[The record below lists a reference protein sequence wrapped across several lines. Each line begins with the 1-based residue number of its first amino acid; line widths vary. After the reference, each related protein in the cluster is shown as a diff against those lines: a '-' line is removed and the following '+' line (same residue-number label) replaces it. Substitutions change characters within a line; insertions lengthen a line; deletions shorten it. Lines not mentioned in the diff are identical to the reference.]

1 MWGRSATARCR
12 VRTADGAFT
21 LIELLVVV
29 SIIALLVSMLLPALS
44 RAKEQA
50 RQISCAN
57 NEQVVLKGLAQYVA
71 EWDAFPFNHAYYE
84 MYYGREKQRWALGCL
99 SKYVGGPK
107 GIIGSRGRLVE
118 SCLKGLDETEFPGA
132 YICPSADLG
141 KVFGPNPDDK
151 YHACYW
157 TSIAV
162 RVNQGWR
169 HLYTPWPLG
178 SPGSPTTMDDN
189 HSGGSARVF
198 GKVCPNYTT
207 WHWRSIYHPTPETVN
222 NPGGLMFIGD
232 TNERPVHGYYDTQPG
247 EWMMM
252 PGSRG
257 AYGSMGFDRHG
268 GRIMAGYLD
277 GHAAAFD
284 EAALK
289 GRAQFSSTPLEY
301 SGDWLVNYV
310 GDFGCNG
317 TRVHYIPEAVVK

>member
-1 MWGRSATARCR
+1 MTSGRIVRRRQA
-12 VRTADGAFT
+12 RTADGAFT

-44 RAKEQA
+44 KAKEQA

-57 NEQVVLKGLAQYVA
+57 NDQIVLKGLAQYVA
-71 EWDAFPFNHAYYE
+71 DWDVFPFNYAYYE
-84 MYYGREKQRWALGCL
+84 TYYGREKERWALGCL

-118 SCLKGLDETEFPGA
+118 SCLKGLDETEFSGA

-141 KVFGPNPDDK
+141 KVFGPNPDDR

-157 TSIAV
+157 TNIAV
-162 RVNQGWR
+162 RVNRGWGR
-169 HLYTPWPLG
+169 LFNPWTHTGMP
-178 SPGSPTTMDDN
+178 PGWDID
-189 HSGGSARVF
+189 SGGPARIF
-198 GKVCPNYTT
+198 GLVCPNYRQ
-207 WHWRSIYHPTPETVN
+207 WHWRSVYHPTPETVN

-232 TNERPVHGYYDTQPG
+232 TNERPIEGFYDTQPG
-247 EWMMM
+247 EWDMR
-252 PGSRG
+252 PGSQG

-277 GHAAAFD
+277 GHAAAYD

-289 GRAQFSSTPLEY
+289 GRGQFSSSPPEY
-301 SGDWLVNYV
+301 AGDWLINYI

-317 TRVHYIPEAVVK
+317 TRIHYIPPAVVE